1 MKKSTPLGEKEHTL
15 IERNLELIF
24 EFEKYVL
31 NHPQLAERIPNDALL
46 VLQLEGDE
54 TFNRWSR
61 KMAEGQREKDQPLV
75 YITVKRLAPVR
86 SRIQRLEL
94 QQVG

>member
-1 MKKSTPLGEKEHTL
+1 MKKTTPLGEKERTL
-15 IERNLELIF
+15 IEKNLDLIF

-31 NHPQLAERIPNDALL
+31 EHPQFAEHMPDDALL

-54 TFNRWSR
+54 AFNRWSR
-61 KMAEGQREKDQPLV
+61 KVAAEQREKDQPII

-86 SRIQRLEL
+86 SRIKKLEL
-94 QQVG
+94 QQVD